1 MRGREQTRRRF
12 LQAAGIGAVA
22 SLAGASGCFGTQGQ
36 PSAGKERGTT
46 KELNAENAENAEK
59 ELDTKFKT
67 KNYGLNSAVS
77 ASSAVKK
84 FEIQNPKFQI
94 RKMRRFE
101 LGLASYTLRKFK
113 LDETLAMTKR
123 VGLKYICLKDFHL
136 PLDSTQAEIKAVA
149 AKVRNAGLRLYGGG
163 VISMKSEAEVHRAF
177 DYAKAAGM
185 KVIVGVPAPKLL
197 TLVNKKVQQY
207 DIKVAIHNHGPG
219 DKNYPTPAS
228 AYERIKDLDKRI
240 GLCNDIGHTQRAGMD
255 PSESAERFA
264 DRLLDVHIKDVS
276 AATAKG
282 RGVEVGRGVIDIP
295 KFLRTLLKIN
305 YSGVVA
311 FEYEKDAD
319 DPLGRPGRIRRLR
332 QGSPGSH
339 CACSQIV
346 NRTQ

>member
-1 MRGREQTRRRF
+1 V
-12 LQAAGIGAVA
+12 AGIGAAA
-22 SLAGASGCFGTQGQ
+22 SLAGANGCFGTQAR
-36 PSAGKERGTT
+36 PSAGKERGRFEILRRTPDGG
-46 KELNAENAENAEK
+46 NP
-59 ELDTKFKT
+59 
-67 KNYGLNSAVS
+67 
-77 ASSAVKK
+77 K
-84 FEIQNPKFQI
+84 FEI
-94 RKMRRFE
+94 RKKRRFE

-123 VGLKYICLKDFHL
+123 VGLKHICFKSFHL

-149 AKVRNAGLRLYGGG
+149 AKVRKAGLRLYGGG

-185 KVIVGVPAPKLL
+185 KVIIGVPKHELL

-228 AYERIKDLDKRI
+228 AYEKIKGLDKRI
-240 GLCNDIGHTQRAGMD
+240 GLCNDIGHTKRAGVD
-255 PSESAERFA
+255 PSVSAEKFA

-319 DPLGRPGRIRRLR
+319 DPLAGLAESVGYVRGVLAAV
-332 QGSPGSH
+332 S
-339 CACSQIV
+339 
-346 NRTQ
+346 